1 MTPCEKIVM
10 GMLAELEA
18 LTSELQGAEPSA
30 EARQRATHIWE
41 RSANQLCA
49 ELGVLEDVP
58 AELRPAAFARTLAVC
73 LHAQGLFPDRLMPRM
88 IGVPD

>member
-1 MTPCEKIVM
+1 MTPCEEIVM

-30 EARQRATHIWE
+30 EARQRATQIWE
-41 RSANQLCA
+41 RSANRLCA
-49 ELGVLEDVP
+49 EIGVFQDVP
-58 AELRPAAFARTLAVC
+58 ADVRPAMFARTLAVC
-73 LHAQGLFPDRLMPRM
+73 LHAEGLFPLMPRM